1 MSGESAQDKSFDPTP
16 SRLERARREGD
27 MPVSREATG
36 AAAYAGFFLASLA
49 GAVTLGPQIAS
60 ALAVF
65 HERPEAFSPIGSKA
79 ALGAAMS
86 SAVAPA
92 SILLAAPAAFAAAA
106 LILQQSVVIAPVRLK
121 MKLSRLSPFANAK
134 HKFGPDGLA
143 EFIKGAAVLGLIGAG
158 FFALYADRFDRL
170 PGAALMRGEGVAGAI
185 ASEAAPLIGAV
196 AAFALL
202 VGAADLLWVR
212 FRRNKRLMMS
222 LEEVRRD
229 AKETDG
235 DPHFKSARRER
246 AKAIATNKMLAD
258 VPKASVV
265 VVNPE
270 HYAVALKWDGPKSG
284 PPVCVAKGVDKM
296 AAKIRELAAASGV
309 PIRRDPLTARAIY
322 AVVDVGEAIRREHF
336 AAIAAAIHF
345 ADTVRKKARER

>member
-1 MSGESAQDKSFDPTP
+1 MSAETGQDKTFDPTP
-16 SRLERARREGD
+16 SRLERAKREGD
-27 MPVSREATG
+27 MPVSRDATAAG
-36 AAAYAGFFLASLA
+36 AYGGLFLAVLA
-49 GAVTLGPQIAS
+49 GAV
-60 ALAVF
+60 ALAPLISVALAAF
-65 HERPEAFSPIGSKA
+65 LERPEEFSPRGN
-79 ALGAAMS
+79 GAAIGAAS
-86 SAVAPA
+86 IGALAPA
-92 SILLAAPAAFAAAA
+92 SVFLAAPAALALAA

-121 MKLSRLSPFANAK
+121 PKWSRLSPAENAK

-143 EFIKGAAVLGLIGAG
+143 EFVKGASVLGLLGAG
-158 FFALYADRFDRL
+158 FFALYTERFKRL
-170 PGAALMRGEGVAGAI
+170 PGAALAPGEGVAALI
-185 ASEAAPLIGAV
+185 ASDAAALIGAV
-196 AAFALL
+196 TGFVLII
-202 VGAADLLWVR
+202 GMADLLWVR
-212 FRRNKRLMMS
+212 ARRRKRLMMS

-229 AKETDG
+229 AKETEG

-296 AAKIRELAAASGV
+296 AARIRELAAQNGV
-309 PIRRDPLTARAIY
+309 PIRRDPPAARAIY
-322 AVVDVGEAIRREHF
+322 AVVEVGEAIRREHF

-345 ADTVRKKARER
+345 AETVRRKAKGL